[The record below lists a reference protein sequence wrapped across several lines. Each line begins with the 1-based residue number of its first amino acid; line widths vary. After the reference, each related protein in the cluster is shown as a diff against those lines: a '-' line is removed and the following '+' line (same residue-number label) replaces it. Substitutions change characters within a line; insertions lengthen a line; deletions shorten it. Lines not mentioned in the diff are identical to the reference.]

1 MKKIN
6 YYIALCVLLF
16 FSSAIPTYAEN
27 LVFDYKY
34 VKVGVVCNEWDNQ
47 LGSSPNIRQLGTT
60 TSPETYGKNVL
71 DNILCKDVNG
81 KLHIER
87 LWADA
92 LKNTILEEEEVAEL
106 DASADKNDVLKKDI
120 SRQLLKNNYIVI
132 LEKKQKKSHFGSFFK
147 GVASG
152 FTGKDIEN
160 YDYKYRWKVYH
171 VEITDDIIDQAYLNW
186 DDPSGYEKIKVNVKY
201 VAKGVC
207 DPQRLIFSIAKKVP
221 AFAIR
226 GTIASVHPTFARI
239 SKSQGVKKMDVVSI
253 YGVYADR
260 KGNLQSRRKGTTRV
274 TIPDVDSTKLLSIS
288 GRTPSLKNGD
298 IAVLRSRDR
307 SGISFLGQG
316 SFGNDPRYGG
326 RFMYDY
332 MFAFSKHGIAQ
343 YFLLSGT
350 YNTFKKEPAGYWW
363 EMIAN
368 DEYRTVTPR
377 LSSFDLCIGY
387 GVGFMFLNCLE
398 LRPYVLLGW
407 ESKLISTRGGGI
419 YWNQEAI
426 EGQGDWVN
434 ENNSWLQFNPTN
446 IIGYAGMQLN
456 VSICYPLQLIVGAD
470 YNFGWQMVKHKI
482 YDSHKQQRLNLY
494 AGFRINL

>member
-60 TSPETYGKNVL
+60 TSPENYGKNVL

-186 DDPSGYEKIKVNVKY
+186 DDPSGYEKIKVR
-201 VAKGVC
+201 C
-207 DPQRLIFSIAKKVP
+207 
-221 AFAIR
+221 
-226 GTIASVHPTFARI
+226 
-239 SKSQGVKKMDVVSI
+239 
-253 YGVYADR
+253 
-260 KGNLQSRRKGTTRV
+260 
-274 TIPDVDSTKLLSIS
+274 
-288 GRTPSLKNGD
+288 
-298 IAVLRSRDR
+298 
-307 SGISFLGQG
+307 
-316 SFGNDPRYGG
+316 
-326 RFMYDY
+326 
-332 MFAFSKHGIAQ
+332 
-343 YFLLSGT
+343 
-350 YNTFKKEPAGYWW
+350 
-363 EMIAN
+363 
-368 DEYRTVTPR
+368 
-377 LSSFDLCIGY
+377 
-387 GVGFMFLNCLE
+387 
-398 LRPYVLLGW
+398 
-407 ESKLISTRGGGI
+407 
-419 YWNQEAI
+419 
-426 EGQGDWVN
+426 
-434 ENNSWLQFNPTN
+434 
-446 IIGYAGMQLN
+446 
-456 VSICYPLQLIVGAD
+456 
-470 YNFGWQMVKHKI
+470 
-482 YDSHKQQRLNLY
+482 
-494 AGFRINL
+494 